1 MTDEQFEKQ
10 WKLYGEL
17 RLAEDEEYKALKNNT
32 FVFRWYDTVA
42 FVVCYVLGDRLVTR
56 FIHLKELA
64 SFVVQIIFFLIFFA
78 LYTCIRS
85 YLHRPPTEQEV
96 EERVK
101 RKYREELEHQG

>member
-42 FVVCYVLGDRLVTR
+42 LVVCYVLGDLLVTR
-56 FIHLKELA
+56 FIQVLWCKSYSFSFSSPYTPA
-64 SFVVQIIFFLIFFA
+64 SDHTSIVL
-78 LYTCIRS
+78 
-85 YLHRPPTEQEV
+85 PP
-96 EERVK
+96 RK
-101 RKYREELEHQG
+101 R